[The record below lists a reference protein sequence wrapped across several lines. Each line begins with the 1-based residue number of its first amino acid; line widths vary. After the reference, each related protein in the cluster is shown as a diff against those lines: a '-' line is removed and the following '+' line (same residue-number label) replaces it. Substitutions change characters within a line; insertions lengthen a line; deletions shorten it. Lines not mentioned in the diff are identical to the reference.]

1 MHRLRAVALDD
12 HCWGVTQTASPIS
25 SGVGGFPDD
34 AVASEDPARDCI
46 TIWVISI
53 WFVWIE

>member
-34 AVASEDPARDCI
+34 AVASEDPALHIPLDSLCAI
-46 TIWVISI
+46 TT
-53 WFVWIE
+53 